1 MEPNFWTK
9 RWQEG
14 EIGFHREEAHH
25 YLTQHWHVL
34 KLEPDSEVLVPLCG
48 KSTDMVW
55 LAERGHRIIG
65 VELSPVAVDAF
76 FLEQKLQPT
85 TRVSGPF
92 MIKEAGPYTI
102 WCGDVFALPPDV
114 TKGIAAVYDR
124 AALVA
129 FPPGMQGRYAAK
141 LAELTPAGV
150 PTMLVGLAYRQGE
163 ISGPPFS
170 TPLPQVAMLFGPTH
184 SLAIVE
190 SRDGLEQSQNLK
202 ERGVSWLEE
211 SLYILRR
218 KQS

>member
-14 EIGFHREEAHH
+14 EIGFHREDAHN
-25 YLTQHWHVL
+25 YLIQYWQTL
-34 KLEPDSEVLVPLCG
+34 KLEPETEVLVPLCG

-55 LAERGHRIIG
+55 LAGRATTSLGSSCHR
-65 VELSPVAVDAF
+65 SPWMPSSPSRN
-76 FLEQKLQPT
+76 LQPT

-102 WCGDVFALPPDV
+102 WCGDIFTLPPDV
-114 TKGIAAVYDR
+114 TKDISAVYDR

-129 FPPGMQGRYAAK
+129 FPPAMQASYAAK
-141 LAELTPAGV
+141 LATLTPAGV

-211 SLYILRR
+211 LLYILRR

>member
-1 MEPNFWTK
+1 MEPEFWTK

-14 EIGFHREEAHH
+14 EIGFHRPEVHD
-25 YLTQHWHVL
+25 YLARHWHVL
-34 KLEPDSEVLVPLCG
+34 KLEPESEIFVPLCG
-48 KSTDMVW
+48 KATDMVW
-55 LAERGHRIIG
+55 LAEQGHSIIG

-76 FLEQKLQPT
+76 FAEQELQPT

-102 WCGDVFALPPDV
+102 WCGDVFALPPSV
-114 TKGIAAVYDR
+114 TRDISAVYDR

-129 FPPGMQGRYAAK
+129 FPPDMQPAYAAK
-141 LAELTPAGV
+141 LAELTPSRV
-150 PTMLVGLAYRQGE
+150 PTMLVGLSYRQGE

-184 SLAIVE
+184 SLSIIEA
-190 SRDGLEQSQNLK
+190 RDGLEQSENLK
-202 ERGVSWLEE
+202 SRGVTWLEE

-218 KQS
+218 K

>member
-1 MEPNFWTK
+1 MEPEFWTK

-14 EIGFHREEAHH
+14 EIGFHRPEVHD
-25 YLTQHWHVL
+25 YLARHWHVL
-34 KLEPDSEVLVPLCG
+34 KLEPESEIFVPLCG
-48 KSTDMVW
+48 KATDMVW
-55 LAERGHRIIG
+55 LAEQGHRIIG

-76 FLEQKLQPT
+76 FAEQELQPT

-102 WCGDVFALPPDV
+102 WCGDIFTLPASVTRDV
-114 TKGIAAVYDR
+114 AAVYDR

-129 FPPGMQGRYAAK
+129 FPPDMQPAYAAK
-141 LAELTPAGV
+141 LAQLTPSGV
-150 PTMLVGLAYRQGE
+150 PTVLVGLAYRQGE

-184 SLAIVE
+184 TLAIVE
-190 SRDGLEQSQNLK
+190 ARDGLEQSQNLK
-202 ERGVSWLEE
+202 SRGVTWLEE

-218 KQS
+218 K